1 MLKVPSL
8 EDLSHAFVFVRC
20 AKLIL
25 QRSLA
30 CCIIRILSPVPVT
43 ENDISSSPE
52 QYSHM
57 GLAPTREA
65 FLLVSDKNLESRD
78 DLGQRDRAVALPFL
92 HRLNIVN
99 VYHKILLL
107 TLVMNF
113 RLRSVSTGHFAGN
126 SRRVRV
132 STWRY
137 AQQSIQCDGLVRED
151 CWRMKL
157 KCYLFATPQV
167 FA

>member
-1 MLKVPSL
+1 MSALILLCHRATTHPTYLSMLKVPSL

-30 CCIIRILSPVPVT
+30 CCIIRILSPVPMK
-43 ENDISSSPE
+43 EHDISSSPE
-52 QYSHM
+52 QRSRM
-57 GLAPTREA
+57 GFATTRKA
-65 FLLVSDKNLESRD
+65 LLLMSDKDLKSRD
-78 DLGQRDRAVALPFL
+78 DLCQRDRAVAFPFL

-99 VYHKILLL
+99 VYYKVLLL

-113 RLRSVSTGHFAGN
+113 RLRSVSTRHFAEK

-132 STWRY
+132 
-137 AQQSIQCDGLVRED
+137 LED
-151 CWRMKL
+151 IL
-157 KCYLFATPQV
+157 NSQ
-167 FA
+167 